1 MSGVKEELEILVYL
15 REIILPKAYQMIG
28 SQVANEMNLK
38 ESTRIFEEFNKTNN
52 KVRIVKSY
60 ASKCYSSLWVAI
72 DSAIKYRCRA
82 EDSIELYNTYCDEA
96 KSLIKQYSLDSRYI
110 DTSKVRDEIE
120 KNGESHI
127 ELGAEATNDML
138 NSISVVGLKLL
149 LDLDLYDIRLFTFIE
164 KCFAN
169 KFLNEYDK
177 DDIIEFYN
185 EEL

>member
-1 MSGVKEELEILVYL
+1 MSGVKEELEVLVYL

-38 ESTRIFEEFNKTNN
+38 EASRIFEEFNKSDN
-52 KVRIVKSY
+52 KVKIEKAY
-60 ASKCYSSLWVAI
+60 ASNCYSSLWVAI
-72 DSAIKYRCRA
+72 DSAIKYRCRT
-82 EDSIELYNTYCDEA
+82 EDSLELYNIYCNEV

-110 DTSKVRDEIE
+110 DTSKVRDEIA
-120 KNGESHI
+120 KNGESFI

-149 LDLDLYDIRLFTFIE
+149 LDLNLYDIRLFTFIE

-169 KFLNEYDK
+169 RFLNEYDK
-177 DDIIEFYN
+177 EDIIEFYN
-185 EEL
+185 KDL